1 MKEQR
6 QDRGTGTPPVDR
18 PTVAPPRLAP
28 RAASEPP
35 AGTAPVPPATPP
47 RAVTHSPRAAT
58 PPAAIGQPVTISDT
72 AHAHGLGTAGLE
84 PVVQI
89 LDVGAL
95 ADGLTPETAEAY
107 IKAEIEKAIRFELEQ
122 VGNLI
127 EAARQ
132 ERLVWVGFTTRRRR
146 KSYRVVLPV
155 QMVAQNVA
163 DALGESWAG
172 LREKVR
178 QDGLTRRDY
187 AQANAHLEAAIER
200 LHQAR
205 QHLSDPELAFAVGAI
220 GAEIV
225 YL

>member
-1 MKEQR
+1 MSKVKDTKRPEVVSRALAQR
-6 QDRGTGTPPVDR
+6 
-18 PTVAPPRLAP
+18 AP
-28 RAASEPP
+28 
-35 AGTAPVPPATPP
+35 
-47 RAVTHSPRAAT
+47 
-58 PPAAIGQPVTISDT
+58 IGQPVTFQD
-72 AHAHGLGTAGLE
+72 AAQAAGLGTTALE

-107 IKAEIEKAIRFELEQ
+107 IKAEVEKAIRFELEQ
-122 VGNLI
+122 VGRLV

-132 ERLVWVGFTTRRRR
+132 ERLVWIGFTTRRRR
-146 KSYRVVLPV
+146 KAYRVVLPV
-155 QMVAQNVA
+155 QMVAQSVA
-163 DALGESWAG
+163 DALAESWAG

-178 QDGLTRRDY
+178 QDGQTRRDY
-187 AQANAHLEAAIER
+187 AQANAHLEAAIEM
-200 LHQAR
+200 LHQSR